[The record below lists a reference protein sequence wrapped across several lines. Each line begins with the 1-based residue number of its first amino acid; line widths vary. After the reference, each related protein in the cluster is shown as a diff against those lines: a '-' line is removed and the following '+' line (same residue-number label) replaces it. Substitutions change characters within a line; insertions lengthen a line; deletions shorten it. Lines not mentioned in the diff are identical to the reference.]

1 MKQEDTNRI
10 TKIGDPLTKLD
21 KVMDWEMF
29 REPLTKVCQKEDYT
43 KGGRPLIDVINK
55 FKASVLRRLYYLSF
69 EELEYQLN
77 DRLGF
82 MRFVG
87 IGLNDNVLD
96 SNKEE

>member
-1 MKQEDTNRI
+1 MKQEDTKRI
-10 TKIGDPLTKLD
+10 AKIGDPLTKLD

-43 KGGRPLIDVINK
+43 KGGRPPIDVIIK
-55 FKASVLRRLYYLSF
+55 FKASVLRRLYSLSF

-77 DRLGF
+77 DRLSF